1 MCLTNGS
8 YVANKCETDETSAAC
23 TDIANEIQ
31 DITTGRDFAWR
42 CITAGEGM
50 ISWASTHRAFG
61 HPPVAASA
69 QDGPAPGSVVVTGEK
84 GTHRPC
90 LGMSACAR

>member
-31 DITTGRDFAWR
+31 DITTGRTPLAVH
-42 CITAGEGM
+42 AL
-50 ISWASTHRAFG
+50 RARG
-61 HPPVAASA
+61 
-69 QDGPAPGSVVVTGEK
+69 
-84 GTHRPC
+84 
-90 LGMSACAR
+90 

>member
-31 DITTGRDFAWR
+31 DITTGKAPPGGA
-42 CITAGEGM
+42 CTAGEGV

-69 QDGPAPGSVVVTGEK
+69 QDGPAPGSVG
-84 GTHRPC
+84 
-90 LGMSACAR
+90 AN